1 MLPDP
6 FTVPAAAPTPALVMR
21 VFAPVT
27 QGQNTG
33 YLRRTDD
40 GIYQCLITHDM
51 RPNKTEKHYVK
62 VSETKDV
69 TNPYT
74 GGIAQQTSFAAISF
88 SFAPL
93 GWTAAQKAA
102 LAKAVID
109 TILDPEVTIASVI
122 AGQS

>member
-1 MLPDP
+1 MALPDP
-6 FTVPAAAPTPALVMR
+6 FTIAASAPTPALVMR
-21 VFAPVT
+21 VFSPT
-27 QGQNTG
+27 KDNDG
-33 YLRRTDD
+33 YIRRTDD

-51 RPNKTEKHYVK
+51 RPNKTERHYLK
-62 VSETKDV
+62 ISETKDV

-74 GGIAQQTSFAAISF
+74 AGVAQQTAFCAISM
-88 SFAPL
+88 SFPPV

-109 TILDPEVTIASVI
+109 TILDSEVTIAAII